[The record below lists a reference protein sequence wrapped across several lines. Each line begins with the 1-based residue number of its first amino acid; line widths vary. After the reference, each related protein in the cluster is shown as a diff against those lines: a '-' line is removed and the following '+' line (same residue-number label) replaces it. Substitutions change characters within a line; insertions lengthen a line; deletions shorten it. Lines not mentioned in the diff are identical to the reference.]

1 MWFYVTW
8 AVFISGAVSGAASAA
23 FCASSGALW
32 YFFVRAW
39 RADPGV
45 IRAARRD
52 KLRTIVQLSEA
63 GGAGAFEPARF
74 CSACLVRRP
83 LRSKHCAVCN
93 RCVAR
98 FDHHCPWVGNCI
110 GEYLHTTIPGSSVAI
125 PTLTSSSLRCP
136 QARRTTATSWAS
148 WRAC

>member
-1 MWFYVTW
+1 M
-8 AVFISGAVSGAASAA
+8 AGAVPWQASLG
-23 FCASSGALW
+23 FVLSSGALW
-32 YFFVRAW
+32 YTFVRSW

-45 IRAARRD
+45 IRASRPD

-63 GGAGAFEPARF
+63 GGAAFEPARF

-110 GEYLHTTIPGSSVAI
+110 GERPSV
-125 PTLTSSSLRCP
+125 SLPPCLPVSLPPCP
-136 QARRTTATSWAS
+136 V
-148 WRAC
+148 